1 MSKSYK
7 KPCIKENTRGTKKG
21 KIAANR
27 LIRRSSKCQDVGQGN
42 NYKKYYCSWNITD
55 YKVVMWKIF
64 KHNRSW
70 CTIDYRNQNEYENY
84 IRKISR
90 K

>member
-1 MSKSYK
+1 MSRSYK

-21 KIAANR
+21 KRIANR
-27 LIRRSSKCQDVGQGN
+27 LLRRNNKQFSNGN
-42 NYKKYYCSWNITD
+42 AYKKYYCSWEITD

-70 CTIDYRNQNEYENY
+70 CKTDYRNQDEYENY